1 MHVKKKK
8 IKYEDVKEYISR
20 YGYELLEDTYISNGK
35 NMKILDGDGYL
46 YSVTFGNF
54 KDYMENCHK
63 KFDIVN
69 NFNPYSI
76 HNINNFIQSFGYNTI
91 VLDNEYCH
99 GSKYKLN
106 LLCECG
112 ETFKASW
119 DKIRN
124 RGKMVCPRC
133 LRTRESYN
141 EKKVRQV
148 LSDSHINFIQEKRE
162 YINHDT
168 YVVFDFY
175 LPEYRTAIEV
185 NGEQHY
191 HPVTFGG
198 ISLKKA
204 VEKFNKQVIMD
215 EKKDKYCSSN
225 NINLIKIPYWE
236 FKKGNKYIERINN
249 IIRED

>member
-1 MHVKKKK
+1 M
-8 IKYEDVKEYISR
+8 
-20 YGYELLEDTYISNGK
+20 
-35 NMKILDGDGYL
+35 
-46 YSVTFGNF
+46 
-54 KDYMENCHK
+54 
-63 KFDIVN
+63 
-69 NFNPYSI
+69 
-76 HNINNFIQSFGYNTI
+76 
-91 VLDNEYCH
+91 
-99 GSKYKLN
+99 
-106 LLCECG
+106 
-112 ETFKASW
+112 
-119 DKIRN
+119 
-124 RGKMVCPRC
+124 
-133 LRTRESYN
+133 
-141 EKKVRQV
+141 
-148 LSDSHINFIQEKRE
+148 SDSHINFIQEKRE

-215 EKKDKYCSSN
+215 EKKDKYCSNN